1 MRLALLVAENQ
12 VIGPQLWY
20 SSTNPPPPPGVN
32 GIVSDYEHNRVLR
45 GSVTGAKGDV
55 VFVNPEQGDEQQ
67 FDFEFPWNSDWMMD
81 NCDVIAILTE
91 AENDRVLQV
100 NKKSVMPTS
109 PQD

>member
-1 MRLALLVAENQ
+1 MVFDCQ
-12 VIGPQLWY
+12 P
-20 SSTNPPPPPGVN
+20 STRPPGVN
-32 GIVSDYEHNRVLR
+32 GIVSDYEHSNSVLR

-81 NCDVIAILTE
+81 NCDVIAILTSMKQK
-91 AENDRVLQV
+91 RTGLPV
-100 NKKSVMPTS
+100 NKKSDMPTS